1 MISIV
6 YKMLHTPI
14 PNTKITQLEKFTPEQ
29 LLNIFESS
37 LKTGSMKVDQGL
49 LYEAWATLF
58 SKLYLT
64 PDELIDSMERGQH
77 RLGEDNERMLCEF
90 IKADCASR
98 GVFVLNVI
106 KKGGMM
112 DRAALIMI
120 ADLADIAGIVYENS
134 TGLHILVTACDKR
147 VRPALIKKAGKKLL
161 SSVYDHKDLPALFL
175 FFGMSDLSTSDLD
188 AIEIVFSKNDLRQ
201 VMSKRRQGKNALEIF
216 TELSPKVR
224 QNAPRERNEFILNS
238 AVRTTNLGAGSIVQ
252 DVSPVSRESFSV
264 PSVTVISGKRVEL
277 NNVSIPDTPPKK
289 VPLKP
294 GAPDITQK
302 KMKVMI
308 VDDDEIIRNLLQL
321 RLKLLGYETCAM
333 AESGEEAVILSEK
346 TKPDLVFMDIMMPG
360 KLDGIHA
367 ARLIKAN
374 SNSRIIFLS
383 GYSDQDIL
391 KRAKEVQPDGFIVKP
406 FTDTVLRVTLN
417 FLK

>member
-1 MISIV
+1 
-6 YKMLHTPI
+6 
-14 PNTKITQLEKFTPEQ
+14 
-29 LLNIFESS
+29 
-37 LKTGSMKVDQGL
+37 
-49 LYEAWATLF
+49 
-58 SKLYLT
+58 
-64 PDELIDSMERGQH
+64 
-77 RLGEDNERMLCEF
+77 
-90 IKADCASR
+90 
-98 GVFVLNVI
+98 
-106 KKGGMM
+106 M

-161 SSVYDHKDLPALFL
+161 SSVYDNKDLPALFL
-175 FFGMSDLSTSDLD
+175 FFGMSDLSIPDLD
-188 AIEIVFSKNDLRQ
+188 AIEKVFSKNDLRQ

-224 QNAPRERNEFILNS
+224 QNAPRERNEFNLNT
-238 AVRTTNLGAGSIVQ
+238 AVKTTKLGAGSIVQ
-252 DVSPVSRESFSV
+252 EVSPVSQDSFSV
-264 PSVTVISGKRVEL
+264 PSVNVITGKRVEPA
-277 NNVSIPDTPPKK
+277 NVSIPHTPTKKTQSKPVAHVIIPK
-289 VPLKP
+289 
-294 GAPDITQK
+294 T
-302 KMKVMI
+302 MKVMI

-321 RLKLLGYETCAM
+321 RLKLLGYEIFSM
-333 AESGEEAVILSEK
+333 AESGEEAVSLSEK

-360 KLDGIHA
+360 KLDGIQA

-383 GYSDQDIL
+383 GYSDNDIL
-391 KRAKEVQPDGFIVKP
+391 DRAKEVQPDGFIVKP